1 MTAGDEPLLSSEVL
15 ESFREANKQIR
26 DRKSNDENSENLKIS
41 ETKDSDMFKENGEFI
56 DEELEEDYKK
66 YVKRKNREG
75 KTPRDRKDW
84 KETRDY
90 WLNDSPMAR
99 GNKFNKKSR
108 QKGKEWY
115 PYNEVNLEDGT
126 RLDSYDVENGEI
138 ISRKATDL
146 DKISIKTYEAYLKEL
161 RDKYPPG
168 KRIRSNAYPEL
179 NGEVLAGRQIL
190 EIPDSNKQL
199 GDIEKYKE
207 IARKYGIELRFRP
220 E

>member
-1 MTAGDEPLLSSEVL
+1 MTVGDEPLLSSEVL

-84 KETRDY
+84 KEARDY

-99 GNKFNKKSR
+99 GNKFNKKAW
-108 QKGKEWY
+108 KKKWY
-115 PYNEVNLEDGT
+115 PYRELNLIDGT
-126 RLDSYDVENGEI
+126 RLDGYNPVKGEI
-138 ISRKATDL
+138 VSRKAADL
-146 DKISIKTYEAYLKEL
+146 ENISIKTFKSYLREL
-161 RDKYPPG
+161 KDKYPPG
-168 KRIRSNAYPEL
+168 KKIRSNAYPKL
-179 NGEVLAGRQIL
+179 DGKVLKGRQIL
-190 EIPDSNKQL
+190 EIPDSNQKFSE
-199 GDIEKYKE
+199 IETYKK
-207 IARKYGIELRFRP
+207 IAQTYGIEIRFR
-220 E
+220 EE